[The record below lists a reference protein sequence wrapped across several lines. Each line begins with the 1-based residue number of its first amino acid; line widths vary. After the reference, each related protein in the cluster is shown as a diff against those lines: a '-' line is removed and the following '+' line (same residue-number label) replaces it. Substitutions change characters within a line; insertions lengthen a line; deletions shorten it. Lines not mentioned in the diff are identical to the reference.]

1 MHIDLRHGDCRDVMA
16 TMEPESVDAIVTDPP
31 YGLNFMGKEWDHGV
45 PGVAFW
51 AEALRVAKPGAHLLS
66 FGGTRTFHRLA
77 VAIEDAGWEIR
88 DCIMWV
94 YGSGFPKSHNVS
106 KAIESYEKFGGSGT
120 VMMRKAV
127 MGEEYT
133 ESVAKGTFRNG
144 SQRTMN
150 SIASKGPEFIP
161 STDVAKE
168 WDGWGTALKP
178 AWEPIIVARKP
189 LIGTVA
195 ENVLSHGTGAINVDR
210 CRVGTDVVTIN
221 TWDDGAKP
229 FGGGAGHTYSQRKVQ
244 GRWPAN
250 VLHDGSDE
258 ATAGMG
264 VNARYFYCAKATR
277 VDRDDGC
284 DDMAMQRCGAIEA
297 RNRDSGL
304 GQFAGPT
311 PMGHNHH
318 PTVKPTDLMTWLCQ
332 LVTPP
337 RGVVLDPFC
346 GSGSTGRGAK
356 RAGASKFLGI
366 ELDAEYIEIARRR
379 IEALDKDRL
388 IGL

>member
-16 TMEPESVDAIVTDPP
+16 TMEPEIVDAIVTDPP
-31 YGLNFMGKEWDHGV
+31 YGLNFMGKEWDHGA

-51 AEALRVAKPGAHLLS
+51 AEALRVAKPGAHLLA

-106 KAIESYEKFGGSGT
+106 KAIESHK
-120 VMMRKAV
+120 
-127 MGEEYT
+127 
-133 ESVAKGTFRNG
+133 
-144 SQRTMN
+144 MN
-150 SIASKGPEFIP
+150 SVASKGSEFIP
-161 STDVAKE
+161 STDAAKE
-168 WDGWGTALKP
+168 WGGWGTALKP

-250 VLHDGSDE
+250 VLHDGSDDT
-258 ATAGMG
+258 TAGMG
-264 VNARYFYCAKATR
+264 GASRYFYSAKTGPS
-277 VDRDDGC
+277 DRNDGC
-284 DDMAMQRCGAIEA
+284 
-297 RNRDSGL
+297 NNS
-304 GQFAGPT
+304 
-311 PMGHNHH
+311 H

-337 RGVVLDPFC
+337 NGVVLDPFC

>member
-1 MHIDLRHGDCRDVMA
+1 MHIDLRHGDCRTVMA

-31 YGLNFMGKEWDHGV
+31 YGLSLMGKEWDHGV

-106 KAIESYEKFGGSGT
+106 KAIESHEKFGGSGT

-161 STDVAKE
+161 STDAAKE

-250 VLHDGSDE
+250 VLHDGSDDT
-258 ATAGMG
+258 TAGMG
-264 VNARYFYCAKATR
+264 GASRYFYSAKTGPS
-277 VDRDDGC
+277 DRNDGC
-284 DDMAMQRCGAIEA
+284 
-297 RNRDSGL
+297 NNS
-304 GQFAGPT
+304 
-311 PMGHNHH
+311 H

-337 RGVVLDPFC
+337 GGVVLDPFC